1 MEGLH
6 AEQAN
11 VDFFVLAETI
21 KDYVG
26 LLGAV
31 KEVFHERTK
40 VFQNWQHSQQ
50 MLSRRRES
58 RTKLELLGRSEK
70 LDQASAEVLDVS
82 RMLTLHLTLIRSTRY
97 GINFYFFEIFSG
109 SLKSKEANKS
119 LIIYQK

>member
-82 RMLTLHLTLIRSTRY
+82 RMLTLHLTLIRSTRS

>member
-82 RMLTLHLTLIRSTRY
+82 KIQKLHPTLVRSTLSE
-97 GINFYFFEIFSG
+97 INF
-109 SLKSKEANKS
+109 
-119 LIIYQK
+119 